1 VSERS
6 RSAVLISA
14 LVVFLLLAAT
24 AAAIVIT
31 QHVRDEGPVASTIH
45 WKTRPGP
52 RYRVCF
58 RLTRGDKVQVS
69 VVDYADRSVR
79 VLADGELTGGDAAHC
94 FDWDGRNSSG
104 QPVPPGPYHLQLSL
118 ERADRTAVSGER
130 LTIRAGGGQS

>member
-14 LVVFLLLAAT
+14 LVVFGLLAAT
-24 AAAIVIT
+24 AAAIVVT

-58 RLTRGDKVQVS
+58 RLTRSDDVQVS
-69 VVDYADRSVR
+69 VVDYAERSVR
-79 VLADGELTGGDAAHC
+79 VLSDGELTGGDAAHC
-94 FDWDGRNSSG
+94 FDWDGRNSAG
-104 QPVPPGPYHLQLSL
+104 QLAPPGPYHLQLSL

-130 LTIRAGGGQS
+130 LTIRAAGGQS

>member
-58 RLTRGDKVQVS
+58 RLTRSDKVQVS

-79 VLADGELTGGDAAHC
+79 VLADRELTGGDAAHC
-94 FDWDGRNSSG
+94 FDWNGRNSAG
-104 QPVPPGPYHLQLSL
+104 QQAPPGPYHLQLSL

-130 LTIRAGGGQS
+130 LTIRATGGQS